1 MQINYFNSDFENIKD
16 KILYDKKILEII
28 ENLPALNIIFDTK
41 LLNDTKK
48 IVKKF
53 EEKKQKF
60 VLFGTGGSNLGARA
74 LYNFNNNNKVD
85 IEFYDNVDPITF
97 EKFFQNINFEK
108 TGFIII
114 SKSGNTPETLAQFS
128 TLYQFALQTN
138 NIDKL
143 LSNILII
150 TQFKDSALYKIAKE
164 NNCLILEHSNK
175 IGGRFSIFSNVG
187 IVPAILSGI
196 NINDLY
202 SGAAEVINNT
212 EKFSVKNLGTFLS
225 AKENNKY
232 KSHVIMTYSD
242 QLQFFGKWYLQ
253 LWAESIG
260 KKNKGITPIHSIGTT
275 DQHSQLQ
282 LYLDGPNDKFY
293 TFITTDHAK
302 KGPILNNEIFKNTE
316 INYFEN
322 KKMGDLMSAEQRAT
336 VETFKLNKFSF
347 REIFLPKID
356 EKNMGRLLSLC
367 IIETIASCIY
377 FDVNPFDQP
386 AVEQGKILTKK
397 FLS

>member
-1 MQINYFNSDFENIKD
+1 MQINYFNSDFENIED

-41 LLNDTKK
+41 LLNDKKK

-202 SGAAEVINNT
+202 SVT
-212 EKFSVKNLGTFLS
+212 
-225 AKENNKY
+225 
-232 KSHVIMTYSD
+232 
-242 QLQFFGKWYLQ
+242 W
-253 LWAESIG
+253 
-260 KKNKGITPIHSIGTT
+260 
-275 DQHSQLQ
+275 
-282 LYLDGPNDKFY
+282 
-293 TFITTDHAK
+293 
-302 KGPILNNEIFKNTE
+302 
-316 INYFEN
+316 
-322 KKMGDLMSAEQRAT
+322 
-336 VETFKLNKFSF
+336 
-347 REIFLPKID
+347 
-356 EKNMGRLLSLC
+356 
-367 IIETIASCIY
+367 
-377 FDVNPFDQP
+377 PFN
-386 AVEQGKILTKK
+386 
-397 FLS
+397 